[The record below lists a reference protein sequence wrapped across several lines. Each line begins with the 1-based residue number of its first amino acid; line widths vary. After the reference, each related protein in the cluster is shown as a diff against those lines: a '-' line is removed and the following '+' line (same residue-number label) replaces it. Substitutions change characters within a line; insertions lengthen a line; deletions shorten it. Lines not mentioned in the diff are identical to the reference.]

1 MSPIISRHT
10 KKPHKRT
17 AKIIHTITM
26 TKEEY
31 KRLSEEQAQ
40 KTIPK
45 EQYEAIREAIETKG
59 VVAFTYTN
67 RHKETK
73 EYIGVM
79 PIGYFI
85 TPGWTPADIPGRTF
99 LWALHK
105 PHGKKES
112 FLTSRIGKA
121 EMIPGTIQGI
131 TDPTKWKEYLSGTKK
146 FMENL

>member
-1 MSPIISRHT
+1 LRYNYNITI
-10 KKPHKRT
+10 
-17 AKIIHTITM
+17 AKMRKQDYIAIA
-26 TKEEY
+26 
-31 KRLSEEQAQ
+31 EEQAR

-45 EQYEAIREAIETKG
+45 EQYEAIAIAIAAKG
-59 VVAFTYTN
+59 AVSFTYTN
-67 RHKETK
+67 RYKETK
-73 EYIGVM
+73 EYTGIM
-79 PIGYFI
+79 PIGYFT